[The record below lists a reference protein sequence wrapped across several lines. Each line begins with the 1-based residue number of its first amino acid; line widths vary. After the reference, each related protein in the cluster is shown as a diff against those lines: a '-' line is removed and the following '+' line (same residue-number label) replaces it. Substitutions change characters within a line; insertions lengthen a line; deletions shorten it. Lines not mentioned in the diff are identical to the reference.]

1 MDIQSYQNNRNN
13 KYADGLSVLL
23 DLKTRAAQSPIILFN
38 SYRRNYLFRVPT
50 IKVHVVNYCFVGIS
64 TLVRTMRKNYLSTLR
79 NYLTISPN
87 LRHYIFSLI
96 NSSKIPSITSTVIYV
111 LLESIDAWS
120 YCTSIYFVF
129 KLGYVSLIKF

>member
-1 MDIQSYQNNRNN
+1 M
-13 KYADGLSVLL
+13 
-23 DLKTRAAQSPIILFN
+23 
-38 SYRRNYLFRVPT
+38 
-50 IKVHVVNYCFVGIS
+50 KVHVVNYCFVGIS

-87 LRHYIFSLI
+87 LRNYIFSLI

-129 KLGYVSLIKF
+129 KSGYVSLIKF